1 MLISLICLSLEM
13 TVAIIAAAI
22 PALRPLWATSA
33 RSNQNQMNGELVG
46 RSDDKQHLNSIYV
59 MMTDLQN
66 VEAGSPPSRLES
78 PH

>member
-1 MLISLICLSLEM
+1 MLNIWARLEM

-33 RSNQNQMNGELVG
+33 RSNQNQKNGERVG
-46 RSDDKQHLNSIYV
+46 RSDDKQHPNSTYV
-59 MMTDLQN
+59 MMTDQQI
-66 VEAGSPPSRLES
+66 VEAGSLPSRLEN